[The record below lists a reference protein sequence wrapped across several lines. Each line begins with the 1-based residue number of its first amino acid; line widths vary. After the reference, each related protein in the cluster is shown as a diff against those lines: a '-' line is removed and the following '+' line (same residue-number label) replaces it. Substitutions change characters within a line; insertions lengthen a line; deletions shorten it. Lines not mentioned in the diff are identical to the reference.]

1 MRHRVGPRVLL
12 VLAVLF
18 AVPATRAEVQAVA
31 DVDALVTQLLAPVP
45 GLALAGGAFLNELSA
60 DGLIAPGGGILLS
73 TGVATE
79 ASALP
84 AVTANHALGR
94 PGLTFLEEVAG
105 ATATIGRDAVMLELV
120 LQAGPR
126 VTGGTFDFVFATD
139 EPIGAPAPTAFNDAF
154 AVRLF
159 RPRDSLNGPNI
170 ALHNGSPITVN
181 TAPLVNG
188 SYGVFD
194 RSTAVLTAH
203 FDLTPGE
210 HFALIFMLSD
220 IGVGA
225 GDSAVYLSNLHA
237 VTAPV
242 PEPATAPLLTL
253 GLAAGVLWRV
263 RALPSVRV
271 FRA

>member
-1 MRHRVGPRVLL
+1 MRHQVGPRVLL
-12 VLAVLF
+12 VLAVFF
-18 AVPATRAEVQAVA
+18 AVSPTRAEVQAVA
-31 DVDALVTQLLAPVP
+31 DVDALATQLLAPVP
-45 GLALAGGAFLNELSA
+45 GLALAGGPFLNELSA
-60 DGLIAPGGGILLS
+60 AGIAPGGGILLS

-79 ASALP
+79 AGALP
-84 AVTANHALGR
+84 AVTANHALAR

-120 LQAGPR
+120 LRAGPR
-126 VTGGTFDFVFATD
+126 VSGAAFDFVFATD
-139 EPIGAPAPTAFNDAF
+139 EPAGAPAPTAFNDAF

-159 RPRDSLNGPNI
+159 RPQDSTNGPNI

-194 RSTAVLTAH
+194 RSTALLTAR

-210 HFALIFMLSD
+210 QFALIFMLSD

-242 PEPATAPLLTL
+242 PEPATAPLLAL

-263 RALPSVRV
+263 RAQPSVRV